1 MLQALSSEH
10 EEHIYVCYINHY
22 NGRESGLMSFSNEAE
37 DPKVVFA
44 GCNEEAEEG
53 AEEIIYPPEV

>member
-1 MLQALSSEH
+1 
-10 EEHIYVCYINHY
+10 
-22 NGRESGLMSFSNEAE
+22 MSFSNEAE

-53 AEEIIYPPEV
+53 AEEIINDIKALS